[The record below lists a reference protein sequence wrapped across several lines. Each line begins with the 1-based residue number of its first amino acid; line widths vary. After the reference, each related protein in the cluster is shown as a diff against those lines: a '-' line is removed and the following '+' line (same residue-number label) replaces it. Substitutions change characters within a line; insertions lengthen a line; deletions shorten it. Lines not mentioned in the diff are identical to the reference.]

1 MNLLDLA
8 ILGIVL
14 VSAFLAFYRGFI
26 REVFSILGWVVA
38 ALVTLYTFDY
48 VKPLA
53 RELVSERLQIVADIG
68 AALAIFLVVLVVVSV
83 GTSWIAKRLH
93 NTDFKPLDR
102 SLGFVF
108 GAFRGLVLLCLA
120 YLLINWGW
128 KLEEQPKWLR
138 EARSMPVLAYGAGLL
153 TKLVPDDFLK
163 GAKVG
168 VREVGERAKQASER
182 ERAFRRLNQK
192 PPTSSPNGSGS
203 TSGDGQ

>member
-1 MNLLDLA
+1 MNVLDLA
-8 ILGIVL
+8 ILGVVL

-26 REVFSILGWVVA
+26 RELFSILGWVA
-38 ALVTLYTFDY
+38 AAVVTLYTFEH
-48 VKPLA
+48 VQPFA
-53 RELVSERLQIVADIG
+53 QSLVSKKLEIVADIG
-68 AALAIFLVVLVVVSV
+68 AALAIFLVTLIVVSV
-83 GTSWIAKRLH
+83 ATGWLAKRLH

-153 TKLVPDDFLK
+153 TKLVPEDFLK

-192 PPTSSPNGSGS
+192 PPTAPKGSGS
-203 TSGDGQ
+203 TEGGTQ